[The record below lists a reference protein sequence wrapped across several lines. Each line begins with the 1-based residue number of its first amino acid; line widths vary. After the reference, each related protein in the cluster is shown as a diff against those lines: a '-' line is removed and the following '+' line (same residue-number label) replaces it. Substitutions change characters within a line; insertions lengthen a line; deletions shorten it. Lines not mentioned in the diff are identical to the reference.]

1 MIRTLIVDDEPL
13 PRERIRTLLAEH
25 PDLEVIGECQ
35 DGQEAANTILVER
48 PDLVF
53 LDIQMP
59 ELDGFEVIK
68 AIGAEYLPAIVF
80 VTAFDEHA
88 IRAFEVNAID
98 YLLKPINA
106 ARFEKAVLRAID
118 RLKHFSPMVNASTNA
133 RRPDRQLLSFVE
145 RLRAEQQYLTR
156 FVVRA
161 GSRLSFVRVSDVD
174 WIDVADNYVRL
185 HVAGREHLVRDT
197 LKSVESQLNPEIFIR
212 VHRSIIINLDR
223 VESIAPHFHGE
234 YVVTMKDS
242 ATLTTSRSYS
252 ERLRL
257 LLR

>member
-1 MIRTLIVDDEPL
+1 MIRALIVDDEPL

-25 PDLEVIGECQ
+25 SNIEVIGECE
-35 DGQEAANTILVER
+35 DGQEAANRILAEQ
-48 PDLVF
+48 PELVF

-68 AIGAEYLPAIVF
+68 AISHEYLPAIVF
-80 VTAFDEHA
+80 VTAYDEHA

-118 RLKHFSPMVNASTNA
+118 RLINAGASA
-133 RRPDRQLLSFVE
+133 REPDRQLLNFVG
-145 RLRAEQQYLTR
+145 RLRAEQQYTTR

-161 GSRLSFVRVSDVD
+161 GSKLSFVRASDVD

-197 LKSVESQLNPEIFIR
+197 LKSVESQLDPEIFVR

-223 VESIAPHFHGE
+223 IESVEPHFHGE
-234 YVVTMKDS
+234 YLVTMKDGS
-242 ATLTTSRSYS
+242 KLTTSRSYS

>member
-1 MIRTLIVDDEPL
+1 MIRALIVDDEPL

-25 PDLEVIGECQ
+25 RNIEVIGECQ
-35 DGQEAANTILVER
+35 DGQEAANKILAER

-68 AIGAEYLPAIVF
+68 AIGPDDLPAIVF
-80 VTAFDEHA
+80 VTAFDEYA

-106 ARFEKAVLRAID
+106 GRFEKAVLRAID
-118 RLKHFSPMVNASTNA
+118 RLAQFNE
-133 RRPDRQLLSFVE
+133 RGPDRQLSSFVE
-145 RLRAEQQYLTR
+145 RLRAEQQYMLR
-156 FVVRA
+156 FVVRT
-161 GSRLSFVRVSDVD
+161 GSKLFFVRASDVD

-185 HVAGREHLVRDT
+185 HVNGREHLVRDT
-197 LKSVESQLNPEIFIR
+197 LKSIESRLDPEIFVR

-223 VESIAPHFHGE
+223 VESVEPHFHGE

-242 ATLTTSRSYS
+242 ARFTTSRSYS

>member
-1 MIRTLIVDDEPL
+1 LIRALIVDDEPL

-25 PDLEVIGECQ
+25 RNIEMIGECR
-35 DGQEAANTILVER
+35 DGQEAANAILALR
-48 PDLVF
+48 PELVF

-59 ELDGFEVIK
+59 ELDGFEVLK
-68 AIGAEYLPAIVF
+68 AISPEDLPAIIF
-80 VTAFDEHA
+80 VTAFDEYA

-118 RLKHFSPMVNASTNA
+118 RLAQFNAAA
-133 RRPDRQLLSFVE
+133 RAREPDRQLLNFVE
-145 RLRAEQQYLTR
+145 RLRAEQQYTTR

-161 GSRLSFVRVSDVD
+161 GSRLSFVRASDVD
-174 WIDVADNYVRL
+174 WIDVAENYVRL
-185 HVAGREHLVRDT
+185 HVFGREHLVRDT
-197 LKSVESQLNPEIFIR
+197 LKSVESQLDPEIFVR
-212 VHRSIIINLDR
+212 VHRSIILNLDR
-223 VESIAPHFHGE
+223 IESVEPHFHGE
-234 YVVTMKDS
+234 YVVTMKDG
-242 ATLTTSRSYS
+242 ARLTTSRSYS